1 MMFSETPTK
10 VLLPAWVWEEAQNEV
25 HFKKLVL
32 QYMQPRYPYY
42 KILKVKGH
50 FAICERKN

>member
-10 VLLPAWVWEEAQNEV
+10 VLLPEWIWEEAQNEV

-32 QYMQPRYPYY
+32 DYMRRYPEYSI
-42 KILKVKGH
+42 KSVKGQ
-50 FAICERKN
+50 FAICARK